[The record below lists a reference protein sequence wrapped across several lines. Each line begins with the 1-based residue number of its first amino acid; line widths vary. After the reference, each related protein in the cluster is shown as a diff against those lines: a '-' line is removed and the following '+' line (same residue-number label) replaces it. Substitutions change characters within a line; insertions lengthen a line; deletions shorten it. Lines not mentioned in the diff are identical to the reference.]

1 MVQSVPITTNIMSSN
16 PSHGEVYSIQH
27 NVMKV
32 VGDLQQVGGFF
43 RELRFP
49 PPTKLIAM
57 ILLKYC

>member
-1 MVQSVPITTNIMSSN
+1 VQSVTITTKVVSSN

-27 NVMKV
+27 NVIKV

-49 PPTKLIAM
+49 PGNV
-57 ILLKYC
+57 YVC